1 MEIGIH
7 DREIE
12 ILNSNLEILFWANL
26 VVNLIFSSNFNKYT
40 SFHPQSKIRFE
51 DSNPMRS
58 KLEGYVTWLRLKTKF
73 DLHVDLKLNLL
84 FFLFSLLED
93 NLLQPALIICKYV

>member
-26 VVNLIFSSNFNKYT
+26 VVNIILFGNLNKYT
-40 SFHPQSKIRFE
+40 SFH
-51 DSNPMRS
+51 
-58 KLEGYVTWLRLKTKF
+58 L
-73 DLHVDLKLNLL
+73 
-84 FFLFSLLED
+84 
-93 NLLQPALIICKYV
+93 